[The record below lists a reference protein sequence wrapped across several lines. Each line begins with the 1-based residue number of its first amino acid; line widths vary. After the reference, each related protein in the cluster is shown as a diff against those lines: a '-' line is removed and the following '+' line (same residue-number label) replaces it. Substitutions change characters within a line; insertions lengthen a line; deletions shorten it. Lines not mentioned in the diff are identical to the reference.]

1 MKGCYKVKKLFGA
14 YLYDNITPTERD
26 AVESH
31 IDECEECAHDLRS
44 RQTVLKKLKPHPQPK
59 AVAIPQKAQ
68 DDFALNVYRK
78 IASDTLRK
86 RSRQVFLWRFVFQ
99 PSLAAL
105 VLAIGITIGFVRMN
119 SGPDTMRE
127 LSPVAMRT
135 DETDKKEF
143 RAALY
148 EKEFFRRQ
156 ETFYEPEPVY
166 AAGSEVSAS
175 ESSSLNADRFIR
187 NTLLPD
193 SRRRLEEAN
202 FIYYSLREPRRALAE
217 YQWVV
222 DYYPDT
228 DDAREA
234 RRKIKT
240 ILNSEYSIQGENVV
254 VKLTTDMG
262 I

>member
-1 MKGCYKVKKLFGA
+1 MKECYKVKKLFGA

-26 AVESH
+26 TVESH

-44 RQTVLKKLKPHPQPK
+44 RQTVLKKIKPRPQPK

-68 DDFALNVYRK
+68 DDFALNVYRR

-86 RSRQVFLWRFVFQ
+86 RSHQVFLWRFVFQ
-99 PSLAAL
+99 PSFAAL
-105 VLAIGITIGFVRMN
+105 VLAIGIAIGFVWL
-119 SGPDTMRE
+119 SSSPDTILE
-127 LSPVAMRT
+127 LSPVATRT

-143 RAALY
+143 RTALY

-156 ETFYEPEPVY
+156 GTSYESEPAY

-175 ESSSLNADRFIR
+175 DSSSLNADRFIR

-240 ILNSEYSIQGENVV
+240 LLDSEYSIQDEGVV
-254 VKLTTDMG
+254 VELTTDMG